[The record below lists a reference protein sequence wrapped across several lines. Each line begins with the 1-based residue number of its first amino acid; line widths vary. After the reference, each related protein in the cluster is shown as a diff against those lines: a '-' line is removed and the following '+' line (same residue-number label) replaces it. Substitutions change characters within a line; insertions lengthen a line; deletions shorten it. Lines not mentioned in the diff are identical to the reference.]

1 MNRQNIILVASAA
14 VATALAMLAVPAVGQ
29 LVSQGQPPAVTTLQ
43 SNPEPA
49 PQEIVPQTAAGLQQ
63 SFAPIVRRTAPAVVN
78 VYSSVNITR
87 SNCPYSDPFWARFY
101 CGGNTQT
108 RSEKVDNSLGSG
120 VIVGTDGV
128 IVTNNHV
135 VERPQGLPQG
145 QEQEFRVMLADRRE
159 FPATLVMAD
168 PKTDLAV
175 LKIDTKGEQLPTLTL
190 ADTRNVQV
198 GDLVLAI
205 GNPFGVGQSVASGIV
220 SALARTDVGVSDYS
234 SFIQT
239 DASINP
245 GNSGGALVDMQ
256 GRLVGVNTMIFSRG
270 GGSNGVGFAIPSEM
284 VKRIVDAAVRGGTMV
299 RPWLGAKGEVIDS
312 AKAKALGL
320 DRPRGVL
327 ISNIY
332 SGGPAD
338 RAGLREGDVV
348 LNVDGREVFDD
359 RGMKF
364 IAATKAEG
372 EVATLSVL
380 RNGRPQQISVRMAAP
395 PGTSKAE
402 TILVQGTNPFAG
414 AEVVELTP
422 ALAEEAGMDAFSGGI
437 LVLRVPSRTIARN
450 VGFQP
455 GDIIREINGTAIR
468 TKGDFDAAIRR
479 AEANPTATWRLA
491 TERNGQRIES
501 ELRGRT

>member
-29 LVSQGQPPAVTTLQ
+29 LVTQQ
-43 SNPEPA
+43 PA
-49 PQEIVPQTAAGLQQ
+49 PSMVEANANPATGPQELTRAVPESQASLQQ

-78 VYSSVNITR
+78 VYSSVNVTR
-87 SNCPYSDPFWARFY
+87 TNCPYANDPIFYRF
-101 CGGNTQT
+101 CGSNTQT

-120 VIVGTDGV
+120 VIVGADGI

-135 VERPQGLPQG
+135 VENG
-145 QEQEFRVMLADRRE
+145 QEFRVVLNDRRE
-159 FPATLVMAD
+159 FPAEVVMKDAR
-168 PKTDLAV
+168 TDLAV
-175 LKIDTKGEQLPTLTL
+175 LRIDTGGQPLPMLEFS
-190 ADTRNVQV
+190 DTRQLMV

-205 GNPFGVGQSVASGIV
+205 GNPFGVGQTVTSGIV

-245 GNSGGALVDMQ
+245 GNSGGALVDMD
-256 GRLVGVNTMIFSRG
+256 GRLVGVNSMIFSRG
-270 GGSNGVGFAIPSEM
+270 GGSNGIGFAIPSEM
-284 VKRIVDAAVRGGTMV
+284 VKRVVDAAVRGGTLV

-327 ISNIY
+327 IGDVY
-332 SGGPAD
+332 AAGPAD
-338 RAGLREGDVV
+338 KAGLREGDVV
-348 LNVDGREVFDD
+348 LTVDGREVFDD

-372 EVATLSVL
+372 EVVNLSIL
-380 RNGRPQQISVRMAAP
+380 RNGQPQQISVRMAAP
-395 PGTSKAE
+395 PGTSKGE
-402 TILVQGTNPFAG
+402 LVQVQGTNPFAG
-414 AEVVELTP
+414 AVMVELTP
-422 ALAEEAGMDAFSGGI
+422 ALGEEIGLDSFNGGM
-437 LVLRVPSRTIARN
+437 LVYSVPARTIARN

-455 GDIIREINGTAIR
+455 GDIIREVNGTAIR
-468 TKGDFDAAIRR
+468 TKRDFDAAISR
-479 AEANPTATWRLA
+479 AESSPPATWRLA

-501 ELRGRT
+501 ELRGR

>member
-1 MNRQNIILVASAA
+1 
-14 VATALAMLAVPAVGQ
+14 ML
-29 LVSQGQPPAVTTLQ
+29 S
-43 SNPEPA
+43 
-49 PQEIVPQTAAGLQQ
+49 
-63 SFAPIVRRTAPAVVN
+63 
-78 VYSSVNITR
+78 
-87 SNCPYSDPFWARFY
+87 
-101 CGGNTQT
+101 
-108 RSEKVDNSLGSG
+108 
-120 VIVGTDGV
+120 
-128 IVTNNHV
+128 
-135 VERPQGLPQG
+135 
-145 QEQEFRVMLADRRE
+145 DRRE

-245 GNSGGALVDMQ
+245 GNSGGALVDMS

-284 VKRIVDAAVRGGTMV
+284 VKRVVDAAVRGGTLV

-312 AKAKALGL
+312 AKALALGL

-327 ISNIY
+327 IADVY
-332 SGGPAD
+332 AGGPAD
-338 RAGLREGDVV
+338 KAGLREGDVV
-348 LNVDGREVFDD
+348 LTVDGREVFDD

-372 EVATLSVL
+372 EIATLSVL
-380 RNGRPQQISVRMAAP
+380 RNGQPQQLSVRMAAP
-395 PGTSKAE
+395 PGTSKGE
-402 TILVQGTNPFAG
+402 LMEVQGTNPFTG
-414 AEVVELTP
+414 AVVVELTP
-422 ALAEEAGMDAFSGGI
+422 ALAENVGIDSFNGGMLVYSAPRGSIAG
-437 LVLRVPSRTIARN
+437 R

-468 TKGDFDAAIRR
+468 TKADFESALRR

-501 ELRGRT
+501 ELRGRA